1 MKMIDNLRLKQA
13 DIDKK
18 QQNQLTV
25 MPTDLQYKDDLR
37 KQRRLLLAI
46 LNAKSEEERQLL
58 IKERLEDIAKT
69 LED

>member
-1 MKMIDNLRLKQA
+1 
-13 DIDKK
+13 
-18 QQNQLTV
+18 

-46 LNAKSEEERQLL
+46 LNASSEEERQRL
-58 IKERLEDIAKT
+58 INERLEDIAKT